1 MLVRLR
7 NGDGDGMRTGDGD
20 GMGAVPSVQMFL
32 IGEWFL
38 SDGKEE
44 RH

>member
-1 MLVRLR
+1 MRLR
-7 NGDGDGMRTGDGD
+7 NGDGDVMRIGDGD
-20 GMGAVPSVQMFL
+20 GMGAMPSVQMFL
-32 IGEWFL
+32 VGELFL